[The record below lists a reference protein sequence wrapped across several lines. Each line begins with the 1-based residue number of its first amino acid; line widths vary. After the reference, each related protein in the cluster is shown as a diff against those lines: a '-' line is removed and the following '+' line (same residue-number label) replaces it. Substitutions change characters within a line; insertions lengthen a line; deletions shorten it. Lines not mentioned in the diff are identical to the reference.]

1 PPMTKLTASELE
13 HLSEAELQSLLIP
26 DLLPRHIAVIM
37 DGNGRWAAQR
47 GMPRMAGHTEGIK
60 SVREL
65 ITLCRDLGIKALTIY
80 AFSQENWRRPASEIN
95 ALMALLEH
103 YLQMEMEALI
113 EQGARFRAIG
123 RINTLPE
130 SALAW
135 VRKVERAT
143 AHLDTLNLTVA
154 LSYGGRSEIV
164 DAVRRLAEDVKR
176 DVVKPDQIDEDLLE
190 GYLST
195 HGLPDPDLLIRTSGE
210 TPISNLL
217 AQYEYYR
224 LHFPHRFSAPM
235 GLGLL
240 CGLLITTGFA
250 VPSRLPEPASV
261 TFIIMAILLSHAFSG
276 RDLKTGLLDTAV
288 VVFGAFY
295 VAWLLGHL
303 ILIDRLANGPLL
315 IFFLFL
321 VTWANDTAA
330 YYVGTLLGRHP
341 QIGRAH
347 V

>member
-1 PPMTKLTASELE
+1 MTKSTASELE
-13 HLSEAELQSLLIP
+13 HRSEAELQSILTP
-26 DLLPRHIAVIM
+26 DLWPRHIAVIM

-47 GMPRMAGHTEGIK
+47 GQPRMAGHTEGIK
-60 SVREL
+60 SVRDL

-164 DAVRRLAEDVKR
+164 DAVRRPPQGGKKGVG
-176 DVVKPDQIDEDLLE
+176 KPGQIDQDLLG
-190 GYLST
+190 GYPPH
-195 HGLPDPDLLIRTSGE
+195 HGLP
-210 TPISNLL
+210 
-217 AQYEYYR
+217 
-224 LHFPHRFSAPM
+224 
-235 GLGLL
+235 
-240 CGLLITTGFA
+240 
-250 VPSRLPEPASV
+250 
-261 TFIIMAILLSHAFSG
+261 
-276 RDLKTGLLDTAV
+276 
-288 VVFGAFY
+288 
-295 VAWLLGHL
+295 
-303 ILIDRLANGPLL
+303 GP
-315 IFFLFL
+315 
-321 VTWANDTAA
+321 
-330 YYVGTLLGRHP
+330 
-341 QIGRAH
+341 
-347 V
+347 